1 MPYADFVF
9 YRDSYFGDVLTEDNA
24 ARWLS
29 RASDELDALTFGRLS
44 SAFPTDEA
52 HAEKARKAVCAV
64 ADALFCVDV
73 QRRAASAQKAEDGQY
88 RGAVAS
94 VTSGKESISYAV
106 SGNAATVYATA
117 AANPAALTEL
127 LCGIAAKYLSNV
139 PDAHGVNLLYA
150 GV

>member
-29 RASDELDALTFGRLS
+29 RASDELDALTFGRLA

-52 HAEKARKAVCAV
+52 HAERVKKAVCAV
-64 ADALFCVDV
+64 ADALFSVDV

-88 RGAVAS
+88 RGAVGS

-139 PDAHGVNLLYA
+139 PDANGVNLLYA

>member
-1 MPYADFVF
+1 MAYANFTF
-9 YRDSYFGDVLTEDNA
+9 YRDSYFGEILTEDSA

-29 RASDELDALTFGRLS
+29 RAGDELDALTFGRLS

-52 HAEKARKAVCAV
+52 NAEKVRKAVCAA
-64 ADALFCVDV
+64 ADALFCVDM
-73 QRRAASAQKAEDGQY
+73 QRRAASAQKDADGQY

-94 VTSGKESISYAV
+94 VTSGRESVSYAV
-106 SGNAATVYATA
+106 GGNAATVYATA

-127 LCGIAAKYLSNV
+127 LYAIAVKYLSNV
-139 PDAHGVNLLYA
+139 PDANGVNFLYA

>member
-1 MPYADFVF
+1 MPYADFAF
-9 YRDSYFGDVLTEDNA
+9 YQECYFGDVLTEDNA

-29 RASDELDALTFGRLS
+29 RASDELDALTFGRLA

-52 HAEKARKAVCAV
+52 HAEKVKKSVCAV
-64 ADALFCVDV
+64 ADALFSVDA
-73 QRRAASAQKAEDGQY
+73 QRRAVSAQRDADGQY

-106 SGNAATVYATA
+106 NANAATVYATA
-117 AANPAALTEL
+117 AASPDALSAL
-127 LCGIAAKYLSNV
+127 LCGIATKYLFNV
-139 PDAHGVNLLYA
+139 PDANGVNLLYA